1 MTPTTTIRVSSK
13 TRDTLQEMAHESGLP
28 MIQLV
33 EEAVQAYQDRQL
45 LEAINTAYAALRE
58 DPIAWAELLEERSEW
73 DVTLGDGLEEE

>member
-1 MTPTTTIRVSSK
+1 
-13 TRDTLQEMAHESGLP
+13 